1 VQGFDVLEQLGVDD
15 GIVSAKVI
23 DGAENLVPH
32 G

>member
-1 VQGFDVLEQLGVDD
+1 VLEQLGVDD